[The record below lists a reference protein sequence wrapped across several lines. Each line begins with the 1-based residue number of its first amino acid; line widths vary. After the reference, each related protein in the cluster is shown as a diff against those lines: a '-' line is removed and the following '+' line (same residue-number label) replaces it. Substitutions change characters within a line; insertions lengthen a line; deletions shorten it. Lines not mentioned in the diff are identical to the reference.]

1 MQKIERLSTEVIAH
15 IAAGQVA
22 DRPVSIVKELVEN
35 ALDAGAQTVC
45 IKIEAGGKKGI
56 IVTDDG
62 CGMDAGEIKIAIQP
76 HTTSK
81 IETITDLQTIS
92 TLGFRGEA
100 LASITQVATVTIQS
114 RLPEEVVGVQ
124 ITIKNG
130 KLTNEKSV
138 GMATGTSIKVENLF
152 DHIPA
157 RKKFLRSERSEFQLI
172 MLAVTQLALA
182 FPKVGLQLIHNGQI
196 VIDVLPQQ
204 NYIDRCRAIIGKS
217 IEKLFLPV
225 SLTLQEY
232 TIQGFIGSPQ
242 AATTVSQT
250 QYLFVNNRPIF
261 SPKLSKIIKRAF
273 KTLLPKGMHPPCVL
287 YITTD
292 PALIDVNIHPQKRE
306 VRFKEEELL
315 LRIIFTLITQTLEQA
330 NLLFTLTNQ
339 TELVVQDSKMDPGT
353 ADILRDTTNI
363 WNVKEFYEDEPIL
376 QIDNLYLIAKTKSGA
391 LVIDQHAAHE
401 RILYEQFLQSFIA
414 QKIIEQKLAKPI
426 TISLPILESQL
437 LLQYKETFSSLGFE
451 FTSVSATEFIF
462 HRIPALFGTRSIT
475 QYLLEVVQDLK
486 EQVAIPELDTE
497 THRTIAYLACR
508 NAIKAGEV
516 LTQSER
522 KNILTKLA
530 ETSSKYTCPHGRP
543 VILTITSTD
552 LAKMFYRIPAFRNE
566 K

>member
-1 MQKIERLSTEVIAH
+1 
-15 IAAGQVA
+15 
-22 DRPVSIVKELVEN
+22 
-35 ALDAGAQTVC
+35 
-45 IKIEAGGKKGI
+45 
-56 IVTDDG
+56 
-62 CGMDAGEIKIAIQP
+62 
-76 HTTSK
+76 
-81 IETITDLQTIS
+81 
-92 TLGFRGEA
+92 
-100 LASITQVATVTIQS
+100 
-114 RLPEEVVGVQ
+114 
-124 ITIKNG
+124 
-130 KLTNEKSV
+130 
-138 GMATGTSIKVENLF
+138 
-152 DHIPA
+152 
-157 RKKFLRSERSEFQLI
+157 
-172 MLAVTQLALA
+172 
-182 FPKVGLQLIHNGQI
+182 
-196 VIDVLPQQ
+196 
-204 NYIDRCRAIIGKS
+204 
-217 IEKLFLPV
+217 
-225 SLTLQEY
+225 
-232 TIQGFIGSPQ
+232 
-242 AATTVSQT
+242 
-250 QYLFVNNRPIF
+250 
-261 SPKLSKIIKRAF
+261 
-273 KTLLPKGMHPPCVL
+273 
-287 YITTD
+287 
-292 PALIDVNIHPQKRE
+292 
-306 VRFKEEELL
+306 
-315 LRIIFTLITQTLEQA
+315 
-330 NLLFTLTNQ
+330 
-339 TELVVQDSKMDPGT
+339 MDPGT